1 LRLFSNKY
9 NLDMQIEQVTSV
21 TEEICEAFQRLIP
34 QLTSTNLPPTRE
46 DLEALIGSIYSIL
59 LIAHNP
65 GTSAHIV
72 GAGCLTV
79 YRVPTGIRAIIED
92 VIVDESARGQGIGE
106 TLVLRLLDFARD
118 KGANSVALTSNPK
131 RISANRLY
139 QRIGFTRRETN
150 AYYYKF

>member
-1 LRLFSNKY
+1 
-9 NLDMQIEQVTSV
+9 MQIEQVTTV
-21 TEEICEAFQRLIP
+21 TEEIFKAFQSLIP
-34 QLTSTNLPPTRE
+34 QLTGTNLPPTRE
-46 DLEALIGSIYSIL
+46 NLEALVVSTSSFL
-59 LIAHNP
+59 LIARKP
-65 GTSAHIV
+65 GRSEQIV

-106 TLVLRLLDFARD
+106 RLVLRLLDFARD

-139 QRIGFTRRETN
+139 QRVGFTLRETN